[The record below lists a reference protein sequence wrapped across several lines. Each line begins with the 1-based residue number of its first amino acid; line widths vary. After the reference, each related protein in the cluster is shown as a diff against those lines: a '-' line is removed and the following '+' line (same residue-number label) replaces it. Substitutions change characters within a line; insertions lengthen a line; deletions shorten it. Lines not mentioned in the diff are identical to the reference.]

1 MDLLPFSAL
10 LAQAIPPAPAPS
22 LNFAPETVGLFTI
35 LQKGGLLMWP
45 IVACS
50 VVGIGVFAERMIY
63 YRRCQINVAE
73 FLLGIANLLRR
84 GSYAEALER
93 SEEGFGPV
101 VRVVRQAILAR
112 DLPPSELRE
121 VVKEVAVLQLPRLEA
136 HLGIVASIAQVAPLL
151 GFLGTVSGMI
161 EAFLEINRG
170 GTSVSDLASGIWAS
184 LITTAAGLMVAIP
197 AYVAYNFLVARM
209 NSIIADVERAGIETV
224 HVLTRVGKGG
234 APVFPISAPVPTPS
248 PEARPEPK
256 PEPKPGVKEEPKAE
270 SKIEPKAEPK
280 PEPPPEAKPPAQP
293 ASPPDPKPAEKDKG
307 PDVSL

>member
-1 MDLLPFSAL
+1 MDFSLLPVF
-10 LAQAIPPAPAPS
+10 LAQAAPAGPGIVPAPS
-22 LNFAPETVGLFTI
+22 LTLAPETVGLFTI

-50 VVGIGVFAERMIY
+50 VIAIGVFAERMIY
-63 YRRCQINVAE
+63 YRRCQINVSE

-101 VRVVRQAILAR
+101 VRVVRQTILAR
-112 DLPPSELRE
+112 DLPPAELRE
-121 VVKEVAVLQLPRLEA
+121 VAREIATLQIPRLEA
-136 HLGIVASIAQVAPLL
+136 HLGIIASVAQIAPLL

-170 GTSVSDLASGIWAS
+170 GTSVSDLASGIWTS
-184 LITTAAGLMVAIP
+184 LITTAAGLMIAIP

-224 HVLTRVGKGG
+224 HGLTRVGTATVP
-234 APVFPISAPVPTPS
+234 APDNLPVAPR
-248 PEARPEPK
+248 PEAKPASKAEPRPEAK
-256 PEPKPGVKEEPKAE
+256 PEPKPKPKAGDK
-270 SKIEPKAEPK
+270 SFPDKV
-280 PEPPPEAKPPAQP
+280 
-293 ASPPDPKPAEKDKG
+293 SPDKG

>member
-1 MDLLPFSAL
+1 MDLFPLTSL
-10 LAQAIPPAPAPS
+10 LAQAVPPPAAPA
-22 LNFAPETVGLFTI
+22 LTFAPETVGLFTI

-84 GSYAEALER
+84 GSHAEALER

-112 DLPPSELRE
+112 DLPPAELRE
-121 VVKEVAVLQLPRLEA
+121 VVREVGLLQLPRLEA
-136 HLGIVASIAQVAPLL
+136 HLGIIASIAQVAPLL

-209 NSIIADVERAGIETV
+209 NSIVADVERAGIETV
-224 HVLTRVGKGG
+224 HVLTRVTKGG
-234 APVFPISAPVPTPS
+234 APTFAESPVP
-248 PEARPEPK
+248 AK
-256 PEPKPGVKEEPKAE
+256 PAPDAKPA
-270 SKIEPKAEPK
+270 PKAEPK
-280 PEPPPEAKPPAQP
+280 PEPKPEPKAEARIE
-293 ASPPDPKPAEKDKG
+293 PKPEPKAEPQPEPKPSVREQG